1 MVIVKAVVVVVVVAA
16 VLVAQRS
23 SLSFVVIVF
32 VSNALAAGSYN
43 SVVYNI
49 FPDFQ
54 FNFFFGHL
62 HHPLRLPQTRAETA
76 RKPSDFQS
84 HRNTASMNIIAMI
97 IIMMCSSVVVCYNYR
112 YLLQQLL
119 WICRKSSR
127 SIPAKTIEHL
137 RQVPQKQRT
146 RLDNTHRQTHESS
159 HTCTRAFCVWTRAH
173 HDHATSRR

>member
-1 MVIVKAVVVVVVVAA
+1 MWR
-16 VLVAQRS
+16 LQCWWPSDHHYR
-23 SLSFVVIVF
+23 SLSSFLLVTHWRQAVIIQWF
-32 VSNALAAGSYN
+32 IIYISRFS
-43 SVVYNI
+43 I
-49 FPDFQ
+49 Q
-54 FNFFFGHL
+54 FFFGHL